1 MIWGDKYLVN
11 GLVIDRRFCYDIYL
25 IICIYGFKNFSF
37 IIIISMFIGGR
48 VDY

>member
-25 IICIYGFKNFSF
+25 IICIYGFKNLL
-37 IIIISMFIGGR
+37 GR
-48 VDY
+48 YFYYYFKYVYRG